1 MNEEESIVRIITAPQ
16 KDEEVGPPIKIEN
29 NMIKKNYCKYLIDES
44 KYEGEASILFFPLCE
59 SHIID
64 FLKEMNLRKIS
75 VTISGGRTGIVGGAV
90 PQGGA
95 LLSLEKM
102 NKILDVNRTDINWM
116 ITVQPG
122 LLLTEFRK
130 ALEKTQLTQ
139 YITNSLQNSKSIHRF
154 LDESENWI
162 YAPDP
167 TEETASI
174 GGTVA
179 TDASGGKSYRYGST
193 RMYIERIRVVLTNG
207 DVLDITRGKY
217 LINDGRIT
225 IIGSEVKEILLPN
238 IPLPKIKNTAGYMCT
253 KNMDLIDLFIGSEGT
268 LGVISEVTLKLIKKP
283 GNIGT
288 LISYF
293 NSEDNAIT
301 FASLLNEDTHIL
313 STEFFDSN
321 SLSLLKDDAE
331 LTIKENYA
339 AAILTDFFY
348 KNDLDLEHTGN
359 RLENKLNSCK
369 SNLGNTSLGISESE
383 IEKIHNIRH
392 KLPERINKEIAQI
405 KKKYSSVHK
414 IGTDTAVPQSSFKK
428 LLNNYHSALKKSQLL
443 FVIFGHIG
451 ESHIH
456 VNIIP
461 KNIYE
466 FQKGKELSL
475 KLANMAI
482 KLGGTGSAEHGIG
495 KLKRNLLPLMFT
507 KEQIKSMVTIKK
519 LFDPNDILSRGNMF
533 SRV

>member
-1 MNEEESIVRIITAPQ
+1 MMRIVTTPR
-16 KDEEVGPPIKIEN
+16 KDEKVGPPIKIEN
-29 NMIKKNYCKYLIDES
+29 NLIKKNYFKYLMDES
-44 KYEGEASILFFPLCE
+44 KYEGEASILFFPLGE
-59 SHIID
+59 SHIVD
-64 FLKEMNLRKIS
+64 FLKEMNLKKIS

-90 PQGGA
+90 PTGGA

-102 NKILDVNRTDINWM
+102 NKIIDINRKDNNWM

-122 LLLTEFRK
+122 LLLNEFRQ
-130 ALEKTQLTQ
+130 ALEKAQLTP
-139 YITNSLQNSKSIHRF
+139 YITNSLKNSICIRSF

-193 RMYIERIRVVLTNG
+193 RMYVEGIRVILTNG
-207 DVLDITRGKY
+207 DVLDIERGKY
-217 LINDGRIT
+217 LINDGKIT
-225 IIGSEVKEILLPN
+225 IIGSDVKEIPLST
-238 IPLPKIKNTAGYMCT
+238 IPLPKIKNTAGYICA

-301 FASLLNEDTHIL
+301 FVSLLNEDTHIL
-313 STEFFDSN
+313 STEFFDLN
-321 SLSLLKDDAE
+321 SLTLLKEDNE
-331 LTIKENYA
+331 LSIKDNYS

-348 KNDLDLEHTGN
+348 KDDLDLEHIGN
-359 RLENKLNSCK
+359 RLDKKLNLCK
-369 SNLGNTSLGISESE
+369 SNLGNTSLGINEKE
-383 IEKIHNIRH
+383 IEKIHSIRH
-392 KLPERINKEIAQI
+392 KLPERINEEIVKI
-405 KKKYSSVHK
+405 KKKFSGVHK
-414 IGTDTAVPQSSFKK
+414 IGTDTAVPQSSFKQ
-428 LLNNYHSALKKSQLL
+428 LLNNYHLVLKKSRLS

-456 VNIIP
+456 VNVIP
-461 KNIYE
+461 KNNNE

-475 KLANMAI
+475 KLANIALN
-482 KLGGTGSAEHGIG
+482 LGGTVSAEHGIG
-495 KLKRNLLPLMFT
+495 KLKRDLLPLMFT
-507 KEQIKSMVTIKK
+507 EEQIQSMVTIKK
-519 LFDPNDILSRGNMF
+519 LFDPNDILSTGNMF
-533 SRV
+533 STV